1 MIHDHL
7 GIMIMGIV
15 HHNQLGIKMRMSIV
29 STIMSWGHGQMRIR
43 CRQLGHIGSVETT
56 VSDKKC
62 VLGTTNEHFF
72 KLSQEQASYYIY
84 LYQYVSGAF

>member
-1 MIHDHL
+1 MVRMRWM

-29 STIMSWGHGQMRIR
+29 STIMSWGHGQMR
-43 CRQLGHIGSVETT
+43 LGHIGSVETT

-72 KLSQEQASYYIY
+72 KLSQEQASYHIFAIC
-84 LYQYVSGAF
+84 S